1 MAIYNGTMSVN
12 GTLYD
17 STAQGYQ
24 IGGNVNGSGANADA
38 SITLPDTYAIYQVC
52 TIRCTMYASLAPAQW
67 SSNWNCWVSAH
78 KNGYPLTGL
87 YSITG
92 NTFANEGTW
101 PQFNFELQGEN
112 STFKAGDTISI
123 QFGGVAG
130 TYIDADASR
139 CCYLKSAD
147 FYSVNATTNNYLR
160 VKSTGQ
166 ILYANG
172 KPLSVKKK

>member
-1 MAIYNGTMSVN
+1 MAIYNGAMSVS

-17 STAQGYQ
+17 SKAQGYQ

-38 SITLPDTYAIYQVC
+38 SITLPDTYTTYQVC
-52 TIRCTMYASLAPAQW
+52 TIRCTMYASLAPANW
-67 SSNWNCWVSAH
+67 SSDWSCWVSVQ
-78 KNGYPLTGL
+78 KNGSPLTGL
-87 YSITG
+87 YNITG

-101 PQFNFELQGEN
+101 PQFNLELQGEN
-112 STFKAGDTISI
+112 STFTTGDTISI

-130 TYIDADASR
+130 TYINADNSR
-139 CCYLKSAD
+139 CCYLKSAV
-147 FYSVNATTNNYLR
+147 FYSANATMGNYLR

-172 KPLSVKKK
+172 KPLYVKKQ